1 MKNLPTDAEALKISG
16 QQYSC
21 ARCGRQGHTSTT
33 CFYRNKRCRV
43 CNKLGHAS
51 AVCWHNQPQEPPVK
65 PQQKRTTTKQPSK
78 PTHTVVATMSDSDID
93 SKQLSVHKTSSR
105 HTNKLTTVLQVEG
118 IALEMEVDTGAEL
131 STIPAYIYQ
140 QRLRNIKLHPSTV
153 RLHQYDGS
161 TIPVKGEIKVV
172 VSTGE
177 QSVAGSFVIVDI
189 KNDQLPLL
197 GRDWLLQL
205 RLDWPKLLQYRSL
218 HQVQDKTLQEDFPSV
233 FKEELGLLVG
243 MEAEIELK
251 EGAKPKF
258 CKSRPIPFALR
269 EKVEEAIRQQV
280 ADEELEPVDHSMWA
294 APIVVVTKKNG
305 DIRICADFKMTVNPQ
320 LCIQTFPL
328 PTPDEIFSV
337 LANGESFSKIDLARA
352 YKQMRVAKG
361 SQTYLTINTPLG
373 LYRYL
378 RLPFGIA
385 SAPAIWQKAMTTV
398 LQGCKGVVYYLD
410 DILITGATREEHVQN
425 LRNVMARLQKFGLR
439 VNASK
444 CKYFQPEL
452 EFLGHRIT
460 PLGISP
466 TKQRV
471 VDVLQAPVPTNKSE
485 LKSFLGLM
493 TYNAKF
499 IPSVASLLHPLYQ
512 ERFTLE
518 LVHQVPRRF

>member
-1 MKNLPTDAEALKISG
+1 MDHSTSWVILTVVYQWYLNAHVQDCALIRVSRYLVAGVWWNITVATTENWKMTMATQSSLESFNPSAESIEDYKERFDFYCTAHQIPEARQKALFLTRIGRDAFAKLKTLVSPIPLNDVALSDIVTTMTQHYKKDTVEIAERFKFFKRVQQEKESVADYIAELRKLSKTRNFGDYLDTALQDQLVCGLNELTTQKELLCIKDLTLTIAIDKARAAETVNREVKNLPTDAEALKISG

-33 CFYRNKRCRV
+33 CFYRNKHCRV

-78 PTHTVVATMSDSDID
+78 PTHTVVATMSDSDEEEFD

-218 HQVQDKTLQEDFPSV
+218 HQVQDKTLQEDFSSV

-251 EGAKPKF
+251 EGAK
-258 CKSRPIPFALR
+258 CR
-269 EKVEEAIRQQV
+269 
-280 ADEELEPVDHSMWA
+280 
-294 APIVVVTKKNG
+294 
-305 DIRICADFKMTVNPQ
+305 
-320 LCIQTFPL
+320 
-328 PTPDEIFSV
+328 
-337 LANGESFSKIDLARA
+337 
-352 YKQMRVAKG
+352 
-361 SQTYLTINTPLG
+361 
-373 LYRYL
+373 
-378 RLPFGIA
+378 
-385 SAPAIWQKAMTTV
+385 
-398 LQGCKGVVYYLD
+398 
-410 DILITGATREEHVQN
+410 
-425 LRNVMARLQKFGLR
+425 GLR
-439 VNASK
+439 
-444 CKYFQPEL
+444 
-452 EFLGHRIT
+452 HI
-460 PLGISP
+460 I
-466 TKQRV
+466 
-471 VDVLQAPVPTNKSE
+471 VLV
-485 LKSFLGLM
+485 
-493 TYNAKF
+493 
-499 IPSVASLLHPLYQ
+499 
-512 ERFTLE
+512 
-518 LVHQVPRRF
+518 